1 MQQGRTIH
9 HGLFAPFL
17 LSKTVLIFVVAVL
30 RVLLFQLCQIL
41 IGFLFRLEA
50 HLWSL
55 GAEL

>member
-1 MQQGRTIH
+1 MKGEW
-9 HGLFAPFL
+9 PFFIWWWKL
-17 LSKTVLIFVVAVL
+17 VVFSAAVL